1 MFAAGDSSG
10 IEVVLQYQLFVF
22 KIIKDLI
29 NKIIKHNDSY
39 VRHLNVDALWN
50 YLAQPML
57 NKK

>member
-39 VRHLNVDALWN
+39 VRHLNVGLWN
-50 YLAQPML
+50 CLAQPML